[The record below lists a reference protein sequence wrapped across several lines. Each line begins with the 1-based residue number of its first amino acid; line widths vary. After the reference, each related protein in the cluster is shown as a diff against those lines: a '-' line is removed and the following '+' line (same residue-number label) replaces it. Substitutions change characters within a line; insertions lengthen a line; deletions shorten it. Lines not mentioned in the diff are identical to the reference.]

1 MYERH
6 NTLLFVFLFQRDI
19 CIYIEHAYNIRINI
33 KVGGMPSLGAIELL
47 HSGPA
52 VYINVVL

>member
-19 CIYIEHAYNIRINI
+19 CIYIEHTYNIRINI
-33 KVGGMPSLGAIELL
+33 KVESMPSLGAIELL
-47 HSGPA
+47 HSGSA